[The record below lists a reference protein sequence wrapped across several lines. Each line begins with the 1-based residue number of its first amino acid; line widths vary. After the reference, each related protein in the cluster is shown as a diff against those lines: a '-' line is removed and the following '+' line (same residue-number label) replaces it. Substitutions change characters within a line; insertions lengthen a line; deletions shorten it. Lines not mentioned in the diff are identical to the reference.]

1 MTHKQIIQIAPLPTG
16 EITTA
21 YAPLDHNPAAVYLAS
36 LSSQRSRRVMEHALR
51 VIMSLLTGQDPAT
64 ANVLAMNWGALR
76 YPHSAAVRARL
87 LEMYSPATAN
97 RTLSALRG
105 VLKEA
110 WRLGQT
116 SAEDFARATDVKN
129 IQAHTLPAG
138 RELSKEEIAAL
149 VANCQADRSPAGM
162 RDAAIM
168 GILYTCGLRREEV
181 VNLNVSDYDDETGR
195 MNIRS
200 GKGRKGRTV
209 YVTGGAARALDS
221 WLYLR
226 GSFEGPLIL
235 AVLKNGR
242 IMSHRLTAQTIYNM
256 VKKRANLA
264 GIADFSPHD
273 FRRTFVGDMLD
284 QGIDIATVA
293 NIAGHA
299 SVDTTRRYDRR
310 PEETKKAASR
320 VLKFPF

>member
-1 MTHKQIIQIAPLPTG
+1 MTSNQLVQTPPETPG

-21 YAPLDHNPAAVYLAS
+21 FAPLDHNPAAVYLAS

-51 VIMSLLTGQDPAT
+51 VIMSLLTGQDAAT
-64 ANVLAMNWGALR
+64 ANVLAMNWAAIR
-76 YPHSAAVRARL
+76 YPHAAAIRSRL
-87 LEMYSPATAN
+87 LEMYAPATAN

-110 WRLGQT
+110 WRLGQMT
-116 SAEDFARATDVKN
+116 AEEFARATDVKN
-129 IQAHTLPAG
+129 IQSYTLPAG
-138 RELSKEEIAAL
+138 RELSTEEIAAL
-149 VANCQADRSPAGM
+149 VASCQADRTPAGM
-162 RDAAIM
+162 RDAAVI
-168 GILYTCGLRREEV
+168 GILYTCGLRREEI
-181 VNLNVSDYDDETGR
+181 VNLNLNDYDDETGR

-226 GSFEGPLIL
+226 GTFDGPLVL

-242 IMSHRLTAQTIYNM
+242 IMSHRLTAQAIYNL
-256 VKKRANLA
+256 VKKRAALA

-284 QGIDIATVA
+284 QGVDIATVA
-293 NIAGHA
+293 NIAGHT

-310 PEETKKAASR
+310 PEETKKIASR